1 MSMIRTKTLRA
12 AARILLGTLIAAY
25 AMVSLHATARAP
37 QGLDESRIAAR
48 MAMAMAMAAAE
59 AVDDDHCNQQAT
71 ETTALLCKYHCQSAV
86 QTLDHPDIRLS
97 AAADTAYLVVNMS
110 ETTVGHA
117 SMRPP
122 AARPDEVHHGGAP
135 PLYQSTARLRI

>member
-1 MSMIRTKTLRA
+1 MIRSRTLRA

-25 AMVSLHATARAP
+25 ATVSLHAASGP
-37 QGLDESRIAAR
+37 QQSREEARIAAH
-48 MAMAMAMAAAE
+48 MAMAAAQ
-59 AVDDDHCNQQAT
+59 AADDEHCNQQAT

-97 AAADTAYLVVNMS
+97 AAADAAFLVVTMS
-110 ETTVGHA
+110 VTTVGHA
-117 SMRPP
+117 SMRLPTT
-122 AARPDEVHHGGAP
+122 RPDDVHHGGAP